1 MGLYKLCDHQG
12 RARDRCEHAWWAR
25 SRHVRI
31 SLNKWANRELKTK
44 TEAEAVLD
52 DLRKAVRA
60 GTYDTRGIEPPRVGA
75 PLTFRQLAEIYRE
88 RHVEARKLALAKTI
102 DYRLKPLLRAF
113 GDRTLT
119 EIRTADVEDFI
130 ADLKKPRM
138 VNGLPDRT
146 LAAASVN
153 RSLELLRHM
162 LNWAVGREYLNK
174 TPFRRGTEPLIRKER
189 EDNKR
194 RRRVSEE
201 EEASLLRAAPA
212 HLRSMIVMALDTG
225 MRRGEMLAL
234 RFSDIDSNKQLII
247 LRGATTKSRKTR
259 VVPIST
265 ARLESALKWLRTD
278 ADGEQKSADT
288 LVFSDKAGEPIRNFR
303 KTWLLTVLRAHG
315 ITPHWRKQGGWKHLT
330 AECQAQLQAID
341 LHWHDMRH
349 EYASRLVERGAPL
362 AQVRDLLGHASITTT
377 ERYDTQKLE
386 NLQTAAARLERGQTF
401 DATPRSTAPVCQ
413 ESVKNSPQ
421 TPAIDTS
428 GDLPETIDNCLED
441 SDLEAWYRYGD
452 SNPGPVAENH
462 VS

>member
-25 SRHVRI
+25 FRHVRV
-31 SLNKWANRELKTK
+31 SLNKWANRDLETK

-60 GTYDTRGIEPPRVGA
+60 GTFDARGLNPPKDTR
-75 PLTFRQLAEIYRE
+75 PLTFREFASKYKE
-88 RHVEARKLALAKTI
+88 RHVHAKKLALAKTI

-113 GDRTLT
+113 GDRIVS

-130 ADLKKPRM
+130 ADLKKPRT

-146 LAAASVN
+146 LSTASVN

-162 LNWAVGREYLNK
+162 FNWAVGREYLDK

-201 EEASLLRAAPA
+201 EEARLLQAAPPY
-212 HLRSMIVMALDTG
+212 LRSMIVMALDTG

-234 RFSDIDSNKQLII
+234 RFSDIDSKKQLIT
-247 LRGATTKSRKTR
+247 LRGTTTKSRKTR

-278 ADGEQKSADT
+278 ADGEEKPADT
-288 LVFSDKAGEPIRNFR
+288 LVFSDETGEPIRNFR
-303 KTWLLTVLRAHG
+303 KTWVLTVLRAHSF
-315 ITPHWRKQGGWKHLT
+315 TPHWRKQGGWKHLT
-330 AECQAQLQAID
+330 AECQAQFQAID
-341 LHWHDMRH
+341 LHWHDLRH
-349 EYASRLVERGAPL
+349 ECASRLLERGVPL

-386 NLQTAAARLERGQTF
+386 NLQTAAAELERGEAF
-401 DATPRSTAPVCQ
+401 DATPRGASTLCQ
-413 ESVKNSPQ
+413 ESVKKSPQ
-421 TPAIDTS
+421 TPAADTLD
-428 GDLPETIDNCLED
+428 DLPETIAKCLED